1 MDVKS
6 VVERS
11 EPLRSLSQQWA
22 QVLHASKWTEL
33 AACFSLGLVL
43 AAAKVSNGCAP
54 FAAAM
59 LATLGYGSG
68 GLVCFLGSAIGYYAA
83 FGFTVGTQMAAGC
96 SLIFAACYFLRK
108 RAWLYTGWAPVLI
121 STVTFGLT
129 RVAIAATSGGLTV
142 LIALRVMFQLM
153 LCAASAFAF
162 QDAMD
167 LREVR
172 TANGAMCRSVS
183 TVYLLSCL
191 MMGISGF
198 VIFGEFSLGRIAA
211 VLVLL
216 VICMGGG
223 PLTGATSGV
232 VLGLAMDITLGGIY
246 FSVVYPLTGLA
257 AGLFSKNR
265 KPLFTGVALL
275 AYALG
280 VLVLHRAALSSY
292 VLIEGACACIVFL
305 LLPRSLIVA
314 VGAFVQPMQAG
325 RGESGLRHLVAGRLG
340 GMSRAYRA
348 LYDVAQEAAVSAE
361 NDNDIAKVFDR
372 TSDRVCVHCPLREAC
387 WIADSGETLNTM
399 NDASVKMQQR
409 GRLETGDFPKY
420 FREKCVSIHE
430 FTEVVNGELRLRA
443 YRRRMKEMMQEER
456 SLLLEQY
463 RDFSDVLADSAR
475 ALDSVYGADPLS
487 ERRLIRYLRTFGIE
501 ADAAVFRDD
510 RGRLHVAIESKALG
524 SVVDLPEFLDGVS
537 AVLGVRLC
545 IPERQVKENS
555 LILLEAE
562 PLCASVGI
570 AAVRK
575 HGESV
580 SGDRGTYFKTD
591 SGQLCVILSDG
602 MGTGA
607 AAADGSISAIR
618 ILERFLRAGVSPSAA
633 MKLLNSTALA
643 RDEENWGYATVDLM
657 CIDLFTGD
665 ACFYKYGAAPSY
677 VKTGNIIRK
686 IKCRSFA
693 AGLKYEAGKTPDVM
707 HMHLKPGSIAVIAS
721 DGVVSDGK
729 DVWLRKL
736 LEKTTAED
744 MKTLAGGVIRSAVR
758 EYGRNDDMT
767 ALAVKVEV
775 RQ

>member
-1 MDVKS
+1 MDVKT

-11 EPLRSLSQQWA
+11 EPLRTKSEQWA
-22 QVLHASKWTEL
+22 QAMHASKWTEL
-33 AACFSLGLVL
+33 AVCFALGLVL
-43 AAAKVSNGCAP
+43 SAAKLGNGCAP
-54 FAAAM
+54 FGIAM

-68 GLVCFLGSAIGYYAA
+68 GLLCFLGASVGYYAS
-83 FGFTVGTQMAAGC
+83 FGFTIGTQMAAAGA
-96 SLIFAACYFLRK
+96 LTFAACYFLRS
-108 RAWLYTGWAPVLI
+108 RDWLYSTWAPSVI
-121 STVTFGLT
+121 STVTFGIT
-129 RVAIAATSGGLTV
+129 RVAVAATTGGVTLLIAA
-142 LIALRVMFQLM
+142 RVIWQLL
-153 LCAASAFAF
+153 LCATSALAF
-162 QDAMD
+162 QDVMD
-167 LREVR
+167 LHEVR
-172 TANGAMCRSVS
+172 TANGAMHRSVS
-183 TVYLLSCL
+183 TVFLLSCL
-191 MMGISGF
+191 MIGISGF
-198 VIFGEFSLGRIAA
+198 VIFGEFSVGRVAALIA
-211 VLVLL
+211 LL
-216 VICMGGG
+216 VISISGGA
-223 PLTGATSGV
+223 LAGATSGV
-232 VLGLAMDITLGGIY
+232 VLGLAMDLSIGGVY
-246 FSVVYPLTGLA
+246 FSVIYPLTGLVG
-257 AGLFSKNR
+257 GLFSKHR
-265 KPLFTGVALL
+265 KLLFCAGCLALYGL
-275 AYALG
+275 VIS
-280 VLVLHRAALSSY
+280 VLPRSALSVY
-292 VLIEGACACIVFL
+292 VLIEGVAAVIVYY
-305 LLPRSLIVA
+305 LLPRSVVVS

-348 LYDVAQEAAVSAE
+348 LYDVAQEAATSAE

-387 WIADSGETLNTM
+387 WISSSSDTLNAM

-409 GRLETGDFPKY
+409 GRLEVSDFPKH
-420 FREKCVSIHE
+420 FQERCLSIHE
-430 FTEVVNGELRLRA
+430 FTEVVNGELRLRT
-443 YRRRMKEMMQEER
+443 YRRRMKQMLQDER

-463 RDFSDVLADSAR
+463 KDFSDVLADSAR
-475 ALDSVYGADPLS
+475 SLDSVHGADPLA
-487 ERRLIRYLRTFGIE
+487 ERRLIRYLRTLGIE

-510 RGRLHVAIESKALG
+510 RGRLHAALESRSLS
-524 SVVDLPEFLDGVS
+524 SVVDLPEFLDGIS

-545 IPERQVKENS
+545 IPERQLKEDS

-562 PLCASVGI
+562 PLSASVGI

-575 HGESV
+575 YGESV

-607 AAADGSISAIR
+607 EAADGSIGAIR
-618 ILERFLRAGVSPSAA
+618 ILERFLRAGVAPSAA

-643 RDEENWGYATVDLM
+643 RDEDNWGYATVDLM

-677 VKTGNIIRK
+677 VKTGGVIRK

-707 HMHLKPGSIAVIAS
+707 HMRLKPGSIAVIAS

-767 ALAVKVEV
+767 ALAVKLEV

>member
-1 MDVKS
+1 MDVKTAAERDETARS
-6 VVERS
+6 VSR
-11 EPLRSLSQQWA
+11 RWA

-33 AACFSLGLVL
+33 AICFSLGLVL
-43 AAAKVSNGCAP
+43 SAANLKHSCAP
-54 FAAAM
+54 FAIAM
-59 LATLGYGSG
+59 LAALGYGSG
-68 GLVCFLGSAIGYYAA
+68 GLMCFIGAAIGYYAS
-83 FGFTVGTQMAAGC
+83 FGFLVGTQMASGC
-96 SLIFAACYFLRK
+96 ALTFAACYFLRMQD
-108 RAWLYTGWAPVLI
+108 WLYTKWAPALI
-121 STVTFGLT
+121 ATAAFGVT
-129 RVAIAATSGGLTV
+129 RAAIAAASGGFTL
-142 LIALRVMFQLM
+142 LIAARVLLQL
-153 LCAASAFAF
+153 LICTVSGFAF

-167 LREVR
+167 LRETR
-172 TANGAMCRSVS
+172 TASGAMLRSVS

-191 MMGISGF
+191 MIGISGF
-198 VIFGEFSLGRIAA
+198 VIFGAFSIGRVTA
-211 VLVLL
+211 LL
-216 VICMGGG
+216 ALLIISSGGG
-223 PLTGATSGV
+223 PLAGTTAGV
-232 VLGLAMDITLGGIY
+232 ILGLAMDLSLGEICC
-246 FSVVYPLTGLA
+246 SVLYPILGLTG
-257 AGLFSKNR
+257 GVLFKHR
-265 KPLFTGVALL
+265 KWVVCGACLIACCFT
-275 AYALG
+275 
-280 VLVLHRAALSSY
+280 VLVLPLNAYRWY
-292 VLIEGACACIVFL
+292 VLAEGAAACLIFL
-305 LLPRSLIVA
+305 LLPRGFIVTL
-314 VGAFVQPMQAG
+314 GAFVQPLQAG

-348 LYDVAQEAAVSAE
+348 LYDVAHEAAGAGE

-372 TSDRVCVHCPLREAC
+372 TSDRVCLHCPLRDDCWVAC
-387 WIADSGETLNTM
+387 GADTLNAM
-399 NDASVKMQQR
+399 NDASLRMQQR
-409 GRLETGDFPKY
+409 GRLEIGDFPKY
-420 FREKCVSIHE
+420 FQERCVSLHE
-430 FTEVVNGELRLRA
+430 FTEVVNGELRLRS
-443 YRRRMKEMMQEER
+443 YRKRMRQMMQDER

-475 ALDSVYGADPLS
+475 QLDSVHGADPLS
-487 ERRLIRYLRTFGIE
+487 ERRLIRYLRTFGME

-510 RGRLHVAIESKALG
+510 RGRLHAAIESRSLR

-545 IPERQVKENS
+545 IPERQLKEDS

-562 PLCASVGI
+562 PLSVSVGI

-602 MGTGA
+602 MGTGPE
-607 AAADGSISAIR
+607 AADGSINAIR

-677 VKTGNIIRK
+677 VKTGGIIRK

-707 HMHLKPGSIAVIAS
+707 HVRLKPGSIAVIAS

>member
-6 VVERS
+6 VVERK
-11 EPLRSLSQQWA
+11 EPLHTMSEQWA

-33 AACFSLGLVL
+33 TVCFLLGLVL
-43 AAAKVSNGCAP
+43 AAAKLGNSCAP

-68 GLVCFLGSAIGYYAA
+68 GLMCFLGASAGYYAA
-83 FGFTVGTQMAAGC
+83 FGFTIGTQMAAGC
-96 SLIFAACYFLRK
+96 SLIFAACYFLRR
-108 RAWLYTGWAPVLI
+108 RAWLYTRWAPAVI

-129 RVAIAATSGGLTV
+129 RVSIAAMTGGFSV
-142 LIALRVMFQLM
+142 LIILRVVFQLF
-153 LCAASAFAF
+153 LCGASAFAF

-198 VIFGEFSLGRIAA
+198 VIFGELSLGRCVA
-211 VLVLL
+211 VLALL
-216 VICMGGG
+216 VICSNGG

-232 VLGLAMDITLGGIY
+232 VLGLAMDISLGSAY
-246 FSVVYPLTGLA
+246 FSVIYPVTGLA
-257 AGLFSKNR
+257 AGLFSKHR
-265 KPLFTGVALL
+265 KPIFCGIGLL
-275 AYALG
+275 AYVMT
-280 VLVLHRAALSSY
+280 VLVLSRPALTTFAMM
-292 VLIEGACACIVFL
+292 EGAGACMVFL
-305 LLPRSLIVA
+305 LLPGSLIVS
-314 VGAFVQPMQAG
+314 VGAFVQPLQAG

-340 GMSRAYRA
+340 GMSRAYRT
-348 LYDVAQEAAVSAE
+348 LYDVAQEAAVLAE

-372 TSDRVCVHCPLREAC
+372 TSDRVCLHCALREVC
-387 WIADSGETLNTM
+387 WISSGGETLNAM

-409 GRLETGDFPKY
+409 GRLEVSDFPKY
-420 FREKCVSIHE
+420 FRERCVPIHE

-443 YRRRMKEMMQEER
+443 YRRRMKQMMQEER

-463 RDFSDVLADSAR
+463 RDFSEVLADAAR

-501 ADAAVFRDD
+501 ADAAVFRDE
-510 RGRLHVAIESKALG
+510 RGRLHAAIESKALG
-524 SVVDLPEFLDGVS
+524 SVIDLPEFLDGVS

-545 IPERQVKENS
+545 IPERQVKDDS

-562 PLCASVGI
+562 PLSASVGI

-591 SGQLCVILSDG
+591 SGHLCVILSDG

-607 AAADGSISAIR
+607 EAADGSISAIR

-633 MKLLNSTALA
+633 MKLLNATALA

-677 VKTGNIIRK
+677 VKTGGVIRK
-686 IKCRSFA
+686 IKCKSFA
-693 AGLKYEAGKTPDVM
+693 AGLRYEAGKTPDVM

-729 DVWLRKL
+729 DIWLKKL